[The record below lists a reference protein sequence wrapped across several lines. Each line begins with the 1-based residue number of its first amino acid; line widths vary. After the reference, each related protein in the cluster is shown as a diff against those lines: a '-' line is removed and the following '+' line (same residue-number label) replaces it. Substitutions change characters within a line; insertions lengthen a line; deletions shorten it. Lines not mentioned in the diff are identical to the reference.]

1 MTKLL
6 QLDLISDNYV
16 PKLWK
21 KLKPMI
27 LGSELNKNSSLPQ
40 KPVDITQDPM
50 DGQKMDSLNLKD
62 NITVESAPQT
72 P

>member
-40 KPVDITQDPM
+40 KPVNITQDPM

-62 NITVESAPQT
+62 NIIVESAPQT